1 MPTVRVR
8 DVGPRVGHAGD
19 GEPSPVALYL
29 REISAIPRLTAQQE
43 VEVGRSIEAA
53 RTALLGALVTVPAG
67 LGALLEI
74 GEHLRRGRRALHE
87 VAWVA
92 GNIVLKRS
100 ALLVDFA
107 RIRRLGPYVDRSRGA
122 LVALRWVVETL
133 PLRPELLVRL
143 VATAREQPPVCHR
156 ERGALAEL
164 EQAERRLEAAR
175 RTLIEANLRLVVS
188 IAKRYVGGQLMLLDL
203 IQEGNIGLMR
213 AVDRFDCHR
222 GFKFSTYAT
231 WWIRQAIS
239 RALADQSR
247 TIRLPVHVVDTLHR
261 IARVRHALHDEIRRE
276 PAEEELARRAGLP
289 ERTVRFTESAGRR
302 PLSLD
307 APVGA
312 DSVLGQLVE
321 DESIPAPTDRL
332 LRDDQARE
340 LDRALAGLSPREQEI
355 LTLRFGLDGE
365 DEHTLEQLGV
375 RLNVTRER
383 VRQLEQ
389 RALNRLAHS
398 LGHV

>member
-1 MPTVRVR
+1 V
-8 DVGPRVGHAGD
+8 
-19 GEPSPVALYL
+19 
-29 REISAIPRLTAQQE
+29 
-43 VEVGRSIEAA
+43 
-53 RTALLGALVTVPAG
+53 
-67 LGALLEI
+67 
-74 GEHLRRGRRALHE
+74 
-87 VAWVA
+87 
-92 GNIVLKRS
+92 K
-100 ALLVDFA
+100 
-107 RIRRLGPYVDRSRGA
+107 RSRGA
-122 LVALRWVVETL
+122 LVALQRLVETL
-133 PLRPELLVRL
+133 PLRPALLDRL
-143 VATAREQPPVCHR
+143 VAAARERPPARHR
-156 ERGALAEL
+156 ARGALAAL
-164 EQAERRLEAAR
+164 ERAERRLEAAR
-175 RTLIEANLRLVVS
+175 RTLMEANLRRLVVS

-203 IQEGNIGLMR
+203 IQEGNIGLMK

-222 GFKFSTYAT
+222 GFKFSTHAT

-247 TIRLPVHVVDTLHR
+247 TIRIPVHVVDTLHR
-261 IARVRHALHDEIRRE
+261 IARVRDALRHEIHRE
-276 PAEEELARRAGLP
+276 PAQEELARRAGLP
-289 ERTVRFTESAGRR
+289 ERTVRLAEGVGRR

-312 DSVLGQLVE
+312 DSVLGQFVE
-321 DESIPAPTDRL
+321 DDSIPAPTDRL

-340 LDRALAGLSPREQEI
+340 LHRSLAGLSPREQEI

-398 LGHV
+398 LRHVTLTPPPPAAR

>member
-29 REISAIPRLTAQQE
+29 REISAIPRLTSQQE

-53 RTALLGALVTVPAG
+53 RTARLGALVTVPAG

-74 GEHLRRGRRALHE
+74 GEDLRRGRRALHE

-92 GNIVLKRS
+92 GNSVLKRS
-100 ALLVDFA
+100 ALLADFA
-107 RIRRLGPYVDRSRGA
+107 RIRRLGPHVQRSRGA
-122 LVALRWVVETL
+122 LVALQRVVETL
-133 PLRPELLVRL
+133 PLRPALLDRL
-143 VATAREQPPVCHR
+143 GATAWEQPPACHH

-164 EQAERRLEAAR
+164 EQAGRRLEAAR
-175 RTLIEANLRLVVS
+175 RALMEPNLRLVVS

-340 LDRALAGLSPREQEI
+340 LHRALAGLSPREQEI

-389 RALNRLAHS
+389 RALDRLAHS

>member
-1 MPTVRVR
+1 
-8 DVGPRVGHAGD
+8 VGHAGD

-122 LVALRWVVETL
+122 LVALRRVVETL
-133 PLRPELLVRL
+133 PLRPALLVRL

-156 ERGALAEL
+156 ARGALAEL

-312 DSVLGQLVE
+312 DSALGQLVE